1 MLSTQQR
8 LWQRGLL
15 VVGMSGLLLTGCDS
29 SEPTSDTATPVTENK
44 ENTTTAPEASVTMD
58 TDTNAVAQN
67 TEANQALPENN
78 SPPTDTAPTNT
89 ADNAT
94 TDAPAE
100 TLAGTQITDMRYQNA
115 AGEVISVVYT
125 TSPSGIL
132 SARLTMPNQAPM
144 TLDAPEGQGNNPT
157 YRSSDG
163 KTQLVSHGGGNSIDV
178 IVNDTV
184 TSFDATSADARVV
197 TTS

>member
-1 MLSTQQR
+1 MPSTQQR
-8 LWQRGLL
+8 LWQRGLW

-29 SEPTSDTATPVTENK
+29 SEPTSDTATPVTATK
-44 ENTTTAPEASVTMD
+44 ENAATAAQASVT
-58 TDTNAVAQN
+58 TDTHAAAQH
-67 TEANQALPENN
+67 TDIDQTLPENH
-78 SPPTDTAPTNT
+78 STPTDTMPTNT
-89 ADNAT
+89 ADHANA
-94 TDAPAE
+94 DAPPD
-100 TLAGTQITDMRYQNA
+100 TLAGAQITDMRYQNA
-115 AGEVISVVYT
+115 AGETISVVYT
-125 TSPSGIL
+125 TAPSGIL
-132 SARLTMPNQAPM
+132 SARLTFPNQAPM

-184 TSFDATSADARVV
+184 TSYEATSADARVV

>member
-1 MLSTQQR
+1 MPSTQQR

-29 SEPTSDTATPVTENK
+29 SEPTSDTATPVTETK
-44 ENTTTAPEASVTMD
+44 ENSAAAPEASVT

-67 TEANQALPENN
+67 TDAIQTSSEKN
-78 SPPTDTAPTNT
+78 STPADTAPTNT
-89 ADNAT
+89 TDNAG
-94 TDAPAE
+94 APAE
-100 TLAGTQITDMRYQNA
+100 TLAGAQITDMRYQNA
-115 AGEVISVVYT
+115 AGETISVVYT
-125 TSPSGIL
+125 TAPSGIL
-132 SARLTMPNQAPM
+132 SARLTLPNQAPM

-184 TSFDATSADARVV
+184 TSYEATSADARVV

>member
-1 MLSTQQR
+1 MPSTQQR

-29 SEPTSDTATPVTENK
+29 SEPTSDTATPVTETK
-44 ENTTTAPEASVTMD
+44 ENSAAAPEASVT

-67 TEANQALPENN
+67 TDAIQTSSENN
-78 SPPTDTAPTNT
+78 STPTDTVPTNT
-89 ADNAT
+89 ADNAG
-94 TDAPAE
+94 APAE
-100 TLAGTQITDMRYQNA
+100 TLAGAQITDMRYQNA
-115 AGEVISVVYT
+115 AGETISVVYT
-125 TSPSGIL
+125 TAPSGIL
-132 SARLTMPNQAPM
+132 SARLTLPNQAPM

-184 TSFDATSADARVV
+184 TSYEATSADARVV